1 MSGGAAGQP
10 QSREMSPGDKASGDA
25 VANLGEETS
34 RITVHDYCGHPFPAQ
49 LSRDLARRGYT
60 VTHLYCDSNPTTPKG
75 RLALVEGDPKWFSI
89 VPVPLPQNVEKSAFV
104 DRWRLERLY
113 GERLVKA
120 VAQAQPDLVIS
131 ANTPLDAQDRLL
143 DYCRC
148 AGVPFVY
155 WVQDVISEAAY
166 RILRRKIPGIGQLV
180 GWYYRHKEKRL
191 FRESDYLVGITEDFG
206 PFFRN
211 AGVPEGRVMTIP
223 NWGPLDEIVPTAK
236 DNPWSRRFDLQD
248 KFVFLYSGTLG
259 FKHNPG
265 MLLALARQMADHP
278 DVRVVVNSQGDA
290 AEWLKRQ
297 KEKMDLDTLVVNPY
311 QPYKEM
317 SNVLGAADVLVANLE
332 PDAGIFSVP
341 SKVLAY
347 HCAGRPML
355 LAVPE
360 ENLAAKIVRDNGA
373 GLIGNP
379 SDTNLFCRNAESLY
393 HDHQTRA
400 EMGRKAQAYA
410 MNNFDIGNI
419 ADRFEGIF
427 QHVTAG
433 IMP

>member
-1 MSGGAAGQP
+1 MSGRETE
-10 QSREMSPGDKASGDA
+10 QSRSREKLSG
-25 VANLGEETS
+25 ERTS
-34 RITVHDYCGHPFPAQ
+34 GYAGATSKMGTLRIIVHDYCGHPFPVQ
-49 LSRDLARRGYT
+49 LSRELARRGYT

-75 RLALVEGDPKWFSI
+75 RLTLVKGDPKSLSI
-89 VPVPLPQNVEKSAFV
+89 VPVPLPQDVEKSAFAN
-104 DRWRLERLY
+104 RWRLEKLY
-113 GERLVKA
+113 GERLVIA
-120 VAQAQPDLVIS
+120 VAQLQPGLVIS

-143 DYCRC
+143 NYCRR
-148 AGVPFVY
+148 ADVPFVY

-180 GWYYRHKEKRL
+180 GLYYRHKEKRL
-191 FRESDYLVGITEDFG
+191 FRKSDYLVGITEDFG

-211 AGVPEGRVMTIP
+211 AGVPKGCVTTIP
-223 NWGPLDEIVPTAK
+223 NWAPFDEIVPTTK

-259 FKHNPG
+259 FKHNPK
-265 MLLALARQMADHP
+265 MLLALARQMANHP
-278 DVRVVVNSQGDA
+278 YVRVVVNSQGDA
-290 AEWLKRQ
+290 AEWLRQ
-297 KEKMDLDTLVVNPY
+297 QKKKLSLDALMVNPY

-317 SNVLGAADVLVANLE
+317 SNVLGTADVLVAILE
-332 PDAGIFSVP
+332 PYAGIFSVP

-373 GLIGNP
+373 GLVGNP
-379 SDTNLFCRNAESLY
+379 SDTILFCRNAESLY
-393 HDHQTRA
+393 HDHQNKGA
-400 EMGRKAQAYA
+400 MGLKAQAYA
-410 MNNFDIGNI
+410 IDNFDIGKI
-419 ADRFEGIF
+419 TDRFEEIF

>member
-1 MSGGAAGQP
+1 MKGRQAMEAQTP
-10 QSREMSPGDKASGDA
+10 A
-25 VANLGEETS
+25 VGVLK
-34 RITVHDYCGHPFPAQ
+34 IIVHDYCGHPFPVQ
-49 LSRDLARRGYT
+49 LSRELARRGST

-75 RLALVEGDPKWFSI
+75 RLTHGEGDPKSLSI
-89 VPVPLPQNVEKSAFV
+89 VPIPLPQDVEKSAFTN
-104 DRWRLERLY
+104 RWRLERLY
-113 GERLVKA
+113 GERLVNA
-120 VAQAQPDLVIS
+120 VAQLQPGLVIS

-143 DYCRC
+143 NYSRRAD
-148 AGVPFVY
+148 VPFVY

-180 GWYYRHKEKRL
+180 GLYYRHKEKRL

-206 PFFRN
+206 SFFRN
-211 AGVPEGRVMTIP
+211 AGVQEGRVTTIP
-223 NWGPLDEIVPTAK
+223 NWAPLDEIVPASK
-236 DNPWSRRFDLQD
+236 NNPWSRRVDLQD

-265 MLLALARQMADHP
+265 MLLALTRQMVSHP
-278 DVRVVVNSQGDA
+278 DVRVVVNSRGDA

-297 KEKMDLDTLVVNPY
+297 KEQMNLDSLLVNPY
-311 QPYKEM
+311 QPYEEI
-317 SNVLGAADVLVANLE
+317 SNVLGTADVLVALLE

-373 GLIGNP
+373 GVVGDP
-379 SDTNLFCRNAESLY
+379 SDTNLFCRNAETLY
-393 HDHQTRA
+393 HDQQTRA
-400 EMGRKAQAYA
+400 AMGRKAQAYA
-410 MNNFDIGNI
+410 MDNFDIGNI

-427 QHVTAG
+427 QHVTSG
-433 IMP
+433 IMTGGRTETGSRGNA